1 MFKRFLTKGVVLGVI
16 SMVVAGPF
24 VFNATSKGI
33 VTPMANLSDS
43 NYMLRPTAASSHIG
57 AAVLELGIDTLKK
70 LSVQGPKVLKARL
83 ADLAI
88 EKTIDPLEQEL
99 IKNNIG
105 ILEREGK
112 TFVVCLIDNGWKVDL
127 SKAEVTTE
135 KFAYA
140 GERDA
145 FISGGQLTWLAGDL
159 TPAEVIDAQAAAKEY
174 LQNAGLDKRI
184 FSGDNL
190 AEQVSKYSSQRT
202 SVARQLPPI
211 AEKDQAALVKR
222 LEAAFAFHTA
232 AIDAINNDDVS
243 AVYGPYDSTA
253 IKNEIK
259 TGVRQALILDE
270 ADSPSF
276 YFNGKPRSDKFL
288 AVTASAGGFKYAGY
302 SYEKTQKAP
311 KSIYTILAMVES
323 YMELAKNDP
332 AALNAYKAKLMH
344 EFVELTSDSKYHKLE
359 SKEVTELINK
369 YDKLALNMW
378 KAREAKKAEAKLEK
392 ENKKVVAELTS
403 VNIAKFLDSKL
414 DEVIPDE
421 LIEKAKHDL
430 QLLVESGL
438 LTDYK
443 VWANAGDLHVLT
455 TRQNANAIE
464 DDLYVAPSL
473 QTVFINVLVKARE
486 MGICTGEVLAIK
498 SYQELERALEVRTQF
513 QPMKYS
519 ERAADPFGVFNV
531 ASSYAGALNLMFWE
545 IFSNPMY
552 NAGLTI
558 DPAATRGYIFEVWD
572 SVENTTTRFDAQ
584 TENNKLRAEINQ
596 PGRFVVV
603 GVYTKAEHKVA
614 TDEPLVMVSVKRL
627 ADDGKPG
634 VGDFSIVAVMRGQ
647 SGLPAWGELIAPAG
661 TEMPLLTYG
670 GDKTKAII
678 AFRPTSIDE
687 ANKIPASQRKG
698 VSIFTG
704 FGFQSHNNGR
714 IGKNEDIGGH
724 QSMDRTRANADAWA
738 KLFYDLPV
746 WMDHVTKLSPFMRPH
761 EYDRDDLVVST
772 RKALDSRFLTNPNP
786 KKNEIDELLQFL
798 GDYAVSNIK
807 ADIGSV
813 PGHYKPHPVTMR
825 ALSEILEIGKIYGF
839 KGVDQYIA
847 LGKAFTLL
855 STGLSTDE
863 IVGKKGIY
871 RNKGSAELMKKVA
884 YFKKN
889 PVITNWDEAISFI
902 KSKDMKDKASKE
914 SMLSLLSGLKQ
925 ANVDYQGL
933 MATLEK
939 SSQEEAVEYSKL
951 EEHRK
956 FTNEEVDV
964 LATMIGVTAKSAK
977 ALIDNDQVI
986 RTALGLDQE
995 VAEKDKILDFTVW
1008 SSGDDCQLS
1017 MKHKRLSE
1025 DKNIHTLAWN
1035 ALWYAADQTSYF
1047 QPYGWKQDIL
1057 VDSLVSGNIQGAGP
1071 GYAEVQVREGE
1082 SVLAFSADK
1091 CAPGAFTVPILG
1103 MVRKAIADGKF
1114 KNGVIAEIWDI
1125 NHSKRAFFDLTNA
1138 KDYENALN
1146 LLRSPEEFAI
1156 KRVWTAKQKWDGK
1169 NESIKDIVDSL
1180 PIISA
1185 STERLVLTAGEYVG
1199 KDDPTIL
1206 VRISQDPNEQFNKQD
1221 VIDVFQYPQTTLGF
1235 MRGSHVGPLVPG
1247 VVSRFDKRKA
1257 WAGLVDFK
1265 ILPEATPHNFD
1276 GPPPLAGLELTSAAV
1291 FDDAQDIFA
1300 NVPWLAKAIDQ
1311 GGFITQVLRRQ
1322 GWNAPHKIEG
1332 AETEYTTFPEVFAA
1346 IKAEGRAKEATNIT
1360 ELKFLES
1367 LLGLQSKGISHKLSA
1382 NVINAAKT
1390 SANDKVV
1397 LISLRTLAGDPSLIL
1412 ALQSINEQINKNLG
1426 VFASDKNIDANAY
1439 KFVLVVDDPAI
1450 KTAKDLDSLFAEIAK
1465 ATNNGAKVNKGIFS
1479 KIITQE
1485 DMYEGKITNAG
1496 DLAKQLDRVGIPSVL
1511 VEALV
1516 GPAEWTSEL
1525 KALNKLPELKPGEY
1539 AGKDDV
1545 PFMKAIVVNV
1555 DAKKGEVALGASALF
1570 GAVEAIA
1577 GADKQLSSELAGK
1590 LDLAIEG
1597 MNLAATS
1604 KAVNGKIQDFI
1615 TAYRETVKAI

>member
-1 MFKRFLTKGVVLGVI
+1 MMFLRKEKLLRIAAVLVFGLH
-16 SMVVAGPF
+16 AGF
-24 VFNATSKGI
+24 FHSALAWEKTSS
-33 VTPMANLSDS
+33 VD
-43 NYMLRPTAASSHIG
+43 MLRPASASRNIG
-57 AAVLELGIDTLKK
+57 AAVLEMGIETLRGVSVLG
-70 LSVQGPKVLKARL
+70 SNELKARL

-88 EKTIDPLEQEL
+88 DKTKDPSEHEL
-99 IKNNIG
+99 IRNNIG
-105 ILEREGK
+105 VLGRDGK
-112 TFVVCLIDNGWKVDL
+112 TFVVCLIGNGWKVDL
-127 SKAEVTTE
+127 SKNQVAIENFASSVE
-135 KFAYA
+135 K
-140 GERDA
+140 DA

-159 TPAEVIDAQAAAKEY
+159 TPSEVIDAQAGAKAY
-174 LQNAGLDKRI
+174 LQQAGQDMRI
-184 FSGDNL
+184 FSGNNL
-190 AEQVSKYSSQRT
+190 AEQVAKYSSQRT
-202 SVARQLPPI
+202 SVARQLPPV
-211 AEKDQAALVKR
+211 AEKDQTALVKR
-222 LEAAFAFHTA
+222 LEAALAFHRA
-232 AIDAINNDDVS
+232 AIDVISKADVN
-243 AVYGPYDSTA
+243 AVYGLFEVEQVKNK
-253 IKNEIK
+253 IKE
-259 TGVRQALILDE
+259 GVRQAIILDE
-270 ADSPSF
+270 DDSPSF
-276 YFNGKPRSDKFL
+276 FFNGKPRSDKFL

-302 SYEKTQKAP
+302 SYDKTKDAP

-323 YMELAKNDP
+323 YMELAKTD
-332 AALNAYKAKLMH
+332 ASALDAYKAKLMH
-344 EFVELTSDSKYHKLE
+344 EFVEVTSDTKYHKIE
-359 SKEVTELINK
+359 SKEVTDLINK

-378 KAREAKKAEAKLEK
+378 KAREAKKAEAKLER
-392 ENKKVVAELTS
+392 ENKKVVAEVTS
-403 VNIAKFLDSKL
+403 ANIAKFLNKNL

-421 LIEKAKHDL
+421 LIESAKDDL
-430 QLLVESGL
+430 QKLVEVGL

-455 TRQNANAIE
+455 TRQNKDAVE
-464 DDLYVAPSL
+464 DDAQITPAL
-473 QTVFINVLVKARE
+473 QEVFLNALTKAME
-486 MGICTGEVLAIK
+486 MGVYTGEKLAGK
-498 SYQELERALEVRTQF
+498 SYQELERVLEVRTQF
-513 QPMKYS
+513 QPMKFS
-519 ERAADPFGVFNV
+519 ERAAEPFGVFNV
-531 ASSYAGALNLMFWE
+531 ASSYAGAANLLLWE

-572 SVENTTTRFDAQ
+572 SVEDTTTRFDAQ
-584 TENNKLRAEINQ
+584 TENNKLRAWINQ

-614 TDEPLVMVSVKRL
+614 TDEPLVMVSVKRM

-634 VGDFSIVAVMRGQ
+634 VGDFSIVVMMRAQ

-670 GDKTKAII
+670 GDKTKAMI

-738 KLFYDLPV
+738 KLFYDLPEY
-746 WMDHVTKLSPFMRPH
+746 MDHVTKLSPFMRPH

-772 RKALDSRFLTNPNP
+772 RQALDSRFLANPNP
-786 KKNEIDELLQFL
+786 KKSEIDELLEFY

-839 KGVDQYIA
+839 KGVDQYVA
-847 LGKAFTLL
+847 LGKAFMLL
-855 STGLSTDE
+855 NTGLNTDE

-871 RNKGSAELMKKVA
+871 RTKGSADLMKKVA
-884 YFKKN
+884 EFKKKT
-889 PVITNWDEAISFI
+889 VINNWDEAIAFI
-902 KSKDMKDKASKE
+902 NSKEMKDKVSKE
-914 SMLSLLSGLKQ
+914 SMLALVSGLKE
-925 ANVDYQGL
+925 ANVDYQGF
-933 MATLEK
+933 MAALEK
-939 SSQEEAVEYSKL
+939 SSQDEAVEYSKL

-956 FTNEEVDV
+956 FTKEEVDV
-964 LATMIGVTAKSAK
+964 LAMMIGVTAKTAK
-977 ALIDNDQVI
+977 TLIDNDQII
-986 RTALGLDQE
+986 RTALGLDE
-995 VAEKDKILDFTVW
+995 AVAEKDKIHDFTVW

-1025 DKNIHTLAWN
+1025 DKLVHTLAWN

-1071 GYAEVQVREGE
+1071 GYAEVQVKEGE
-1082 SVLAFSADK
+1082 SILAFSADK

-1103 MVRKAIADGKF
+1103 MIRKAIAEGKF
-1114 KNGVIAEIWDI
+1114 QNGVIAEIWDI

-1138 KDYENALN
+1138 EDFQNALN

-1156 KRVWTAKQKWDGK
+1156 KRVWTAKKKWDGK
-1169 NESIKDIVDSL
+1169 NESIKDTVDSL
-1180 PIISA
+1180 PLISA

-1221 VIDVFQYPQTTLGF
+1221 VKDVFQYPQTTLGF

-1247 VVSRFDKRKA
+1247 VVSRFDKRKSLG
-1257 WAGLVDFK
+1257 GLADFK

-1276 GPPPLAGLELTSAAV
+1276 GPPPLAGLELTFAAT
-1291 FDDAQDIFA
+1291 FDEAQDIFA
-1300 NVPWLAKAIDQ
+1300 NVPWLAAAIKQ
-1311 GGFITQVLRRQ
+1311 GGFLTQVLRRQ

-1346 IKAEGRAKEATNIT
+1346 VKAEGRSKEANPVAKAT
-1360 ELKFLES
+1360 FLES

-1382 NVINAAKT
+1382 DVIKAAKT

-1397 LISLRTLAGDPSLIL
+1397 LISSRILASDPSLIL
-1412 ALQSINEQINKNLG
+1412 ALQSINGQINKNLG

-1450 KTAKDLDSLFAEIAK
+1450 KTAADLNNLFAGIAK
-1465 ATNNGAKVNKGIFS
+1465 ATNNAVKVNKGIFS
-1479 KIITQE
+1479 KVITQE
-1485 DMYEGKITNAG
+1485 DMYEGKITNVG
-1496 DLAKQLDRVGIPSVL
+1496 DLAKQLDRFGISSVA
-1511 VEALV
+1511 VEAVV
-1516 GPAEWTSEL
+1516 GPAEWTSGL
-1525 KALNKLPELKPGEY
+1525 KAENKLFGT
-1539 AGKDDV
+1539 
-1545 PFMKAIVVNV
+1545 AIAVNV
-1555 DAKKGEVALGASALF
+1555 DAKKSEVALGASALF
-1570 GAVEAIA
+1570 GVVEAIA
-1577 GADKQLSSELAGK
+1577 RQDKQIPAAMVAK
-1590 LDLAIEG
+1590 LDLAIKD
-1597 MNLAATS
+1597 MNSIVVDPKETDS
-1604 KAVNGKIQDFI
+1604 RIQDFI
-1615 TAYRETVKAI
+1615 TAYRETVESI